1 MSQGM
6 AGIRRQPKKTGTF
19 PTVACFL
26 AIARPVKD
34 GGAGNEGV
42 RYMKK
47 ILYAAV
53 AALAVSAAAATAARA
68 ADVITEQPPAPAAQV
83 VTPVF
88 SWTGVYLGANLG
100 YGWANAGPFDDNGF
114 VGGGQ
119 IGYNYEFGNHLV
131 LGIEGDMDATGM
143 DFLGENLDY
152 TITGRGRLGY
162 AFDRWMVYGT
172 GGVAYAKTSHFN
184 DTGWVAGAGIEWAA
198 TDHIVPGIE
207 YLHYGFG
214 DFDHTGVNASADV
227 IRARISF
234 KF

>member
-1 MSQGM
+1 
-6 AGIRRQPKKTGTF
+6 
-19 PTVACFL
+19 
-26 AIARPVKD
+26 
-34 GGAGNEGV
+34 
-42 RYMKK
+42 MKK
-47 ILYAAV
+47 VLYAAV
-53 AALAVSAAAATAARA
+53 ASLALSAGASTAALA
-68 ADVITEQPPAPAAQV
+68 ADVIAEQPPAPAPV

-100 YGWANAGPFDDNGF
+100 YGWANGGPNNDNGF

-119 IGYNYEFGNHLV
+119 IGYNYEFDNHLV
-131 LGIEGDMDATGM
+131 LGIEGDMDATGWRF
-143 DFLGENLDY
+143 DGNDVDY

-172 GGVAYAKTSHFN
+172 GGIAYAKAGGLK

-207 YLHYGFG
+207 YLHYGFN
-214 DFDHTGVNASADV
+214 DFDNTGINAKADV
-227 IRARISF
+227 IRARLSF

>member
-1 MSQGM
+1 
-6 AGIRRQPKKTGTF
+6 
-19 PTVACFL
+19 
-26 AIARPVKD
+26 
-34 GGAGNEGV
+34 
-42 RYMKK
+42 MKK
-47 ILYAAV
+47 VLYAAV
-53 AALAVSAAAATAARA
+53 ASLALSAGASTAALA
-68 ADVITEQPPAPAAQV
+68 ADVIAEQPAAPAPV

-100 YGWANAGPFDDNGF
+100 YGWANAGPDDDNGF

-119 IGYNYEFGNHLV
+119 IGYNYEFDNHLV
-131 LGIEGDMDATGM
+131 LGIEGDMDATGWQF
-143 DFLGENLDY
+143 DGNDVDY

-172 GGVAYAKTSHFN
+172 GGIAYAKAGGLK

-207 YLHYGFG
+207 YLHYGFN
-214 DFDHTGVNASADV
+214 DFDNTGINAKADV
-227 IRARISF
+227 IRARLSF

>member
-1 MSQGM
+1 
-6 AGIRRQPKKTGTF
+6 
-19 PTVACFL
+19 
-26 AIARPVKD
+26 
-34 GGAGNEGV
+34 
-42 RYMKK
+42 MKK

-53 AALAVSAAAATAARA
+53 ATLAISAAATAARA
-68 ADVITEQPPAPAAQV
+68 ADVVTEAPPAPPAPV

-100 YGWANAGPFDDNGF
+100 YGWANSNVGGDDNGF

-119 IGYNYEFGNHLV
+119 LGYNYEFGNHLV

-143 DFLGENLDY
+143 EFGGNDVDY

-172 GGVAYAKTSHFN
+172 GGVAYAKAGGFN
-184 DTGWVAGAGIEWAA
+184 DTGWVAGGGVEWAA
-198 TDHIVPGIE
+198 TDHIMPGIE
-207 YLHYGFG
+207 YLHYGFH
-214 DFDHTGVNASADV
+214 DFDNTGVNADADV
-227 IRARISF
+227 IRARIDF

>member
-1 MSQGM
+1 
-6 AGIRRQPKKTGTF
+6 
-19 PTVACFL
+19 
-26 AIARPVKD
+26 
-34 GGAGNEGV
+34 
-42 RYMKK
+42 MKK
-47 ILYAAV
+47 VLYAAV
-53 AALAVSAAAATAARA
+53 ASLALSAGASTAALA
-68 ADVITEQPPAPAAQV
+68 ADVIAEQPAAPAPV

-100 YGWANAGPFDDNGF
+100 YGWADAGAGDRSGF

-119 IGYNYEFGNHLV
+119 IGYNYEFDNHLV
-131 LGIEGDMDATGM
+131 LGIEGDMDATGWQF
-143 DFLGENLDY
+143 DGNDVDY

-172 GGVAYAKTSHFN
+172 GGIAYAKAGGLK

-207 YLHYGFG
+207 YLHYGFN
-214 DFDHTGVNASADV
+214 DFDNTGINAKADV
-227 IRARISF
+227 IRARLSF